1 MKNSKK
7 LKVKGIL
14 FDLDGTIVD
23 SREAYWEALK
33 KASAVFGQNC
43 FSRKMMMEIPRR
55 LEQNIS
61 LNDILQEVDVQQFL
75 EVYLKAY
82 YEATMEKTKPLPG
95 ILDTLEKLSKK
106 AKLSVITMRYVPKE
120 KVIQELERFGLVKY
134 FHEVMTALNTN
145 EPKPSPEAL
154 VKCSNRMGIPT
165 CRCAFVGDSVTDVRA
180 GKAAGTRTVAVL
192 SGIFSLEELK
202 RENPD
207 LILENVNRLPDFV
220 E

>member
-33 KASAVFGQNC
+33 KAFAVFGQKC
-43 FSRKMMMEIPRR
+43 FSRNMMMEIPRR
-55 LEQNIS
+55 LEQNMS

-165 CRCAFVGDSVTDVRA
+165 CRCAFVGDSVIDVRA

>member
-33 KASAVFGQNC
+33 KAFAVFGQKC
-43 FSRKMMMEIPRR
+43 FSRKIMMEIPRR
-55 LEQNIS
+55 LELNMP

-82 YEATMEKTKPLPG
+82 YKATMEKTKPLPG
-95 ILDTLEKLSKK
+95 ILDTLGKLSKK

-120 KVIQELERFGLVKY
+120 KVIQELERFGLAKY
-134 FHEVMTALNTN
+134 FHEVMTALDTN

-154 VKCSNRMGIPT
+154 VICSNIMGIPT
-165 CRCAFVGDSVTDVRA
+165 CMCAFVGDSVTDVRA

-207 LILENVNRLPDFV
+207 LILENVNKLPDFV

>member
-7 LKVKGIL
+7 LKVKAIL

-33 KASAVFGQNC
+33 KAFAVFGQKC
-43 FSRKMMMEIPRR
+43 FSRNMMMEIPRR
-55 LEQNIS
+55 LEQNMS
-61 LNDILQEVDVQQFL
+61 LNDILQGVDVQEFL

>member
-33 KASAVFGQNC
+33 KAFAVFGQKC
-43 FSRKMMMEIPRR
+43 FSRNMMMEIPRR
-55 LEQNIS
+55 LEQNMS

-154 VKCSNRMGIPT
+154 VKCSNRMGILT

>member
-33 KASAVFGQNC
+33 KAFAVFGQKC
-43 FSRKMMMEIPRR
+43 FSRKIMMEIPRR
-55 LEQNIS
+55 LELNMP

-82 YEATMEKTKPLPG
+82 YKATMEKTKPLPG
-95 ILDTLEKLSKK
+95 ILDTLGKLSKK

-120 KVIQELERFGLVKY
+120 KVIQELERFGLAKY
-134 FHEVMTALNTN
+134 FHEVMTALDTN

-154 VKCSNRMGIPT
+154 VICSNIMGIPT
-165 CRCAFVGDSVTDVRA
+165 CMCAFVGDSVTDVRA

-207 LILENVNRLPDFV
+207 LILENVNMLLDFV

>member
-33 KASAVFGQNC
+33 TAFTVFGQKC
-43 FSRKMMMEIPRR
+43 FTRKMMMEIPRR
-55 LEQNIS
+55 LEQNMP
-61 LNDILQEVDVQQFL
+61 LNDILQEVSVQQFL
-75 EVYLKAY
+75 RVYLKAY
-82 YEATMEKTKPLPG
+82 YKATMEKTKPLPG
-95 ILDTLEKLSKK
+95 ILNTLEKLSRK

-120 KVIQELERFGLVKY
+120 KVIQELERFGLAKY
-134 FHEVMTALNTN
+134 FYEVMTALDTD

-154 VKCSNRMGIPT
+154 VKCSNKMGIPT
-165 CRCAFVGDSVTDVRA
+165 FRCAFVGDSVTDVRA

-207 LILENVNRLPDFV
+207 LILENVNMLLDFV

>member
-1 MKNSKK
+1 
-7 LKVKGIL
+7 
-14 FDLDGTIVD
+14 
-23 SREAYWEALK
+23 
-33 KASAVFGQNC
+33 
-43 FSRKMMMEIPRR
+43 
-55 LEQNIS
+55 
-61 LNDILQEVDVQQFL
+61 
-75 EVYLKAY
+75 
-82 YEATMEKTKPLPG
+82 MEKTKPLPG

-165 CRCAFVGDSVTDVRA
+165 CRCAFVGDSVIDVRA